1 VILPAQ
7 DEYRSC
13 TTRKTLQSCKGHYSV
28 EQGLCQFPFEP
39 PEPRHALI
47 RTDLAKKPVDEG
59 GKYDIKSVIFKG
71 SLCYITGAGDKMEK
85 FMPLLLNVWREAC
98 RHIEIAESVARMASV
113 LMQRLAVELVLV
125 RRLDLQR
132 SCLETVATG
141 LPRSTP
147 APSPIR
153 TNCGPED
160 IERILSWCHQGNVIR
175 GHARDVRGRLPG
187 LVPSGVEG
195 NLVVGPLNSAA
206 EPIGVLILITLPPR
220 SFRVEHEAMLRA
232 LLEPFTIALEND
244 QRVHEL
250 IKLRE
255 AAEAD
260 RHALLTR
267 LGRQNIID
275 TIIGADSGLRYV
287 MGRVEL
293 VARTDLPVL
302 IFGETGSGKEVI
314 ARAIHSRSERSPGPF
329 LRVNC
334 GAIPPDLIDSELFGH
349 ERGSFTGAINMRK
362 GWFERADGGTLFM
375 DEIGELPLAAQVRLL
390 RVLQDGLFERV
401 GGQQQLHVD
410 VRIIAATNRDLR
422 ATVGKGL
429 FREDLWYRIAVFPI
443 DLPPL
448 RDRLEDMPAMA
459 AHFAQRA
466 ARRFGLSPHVPTPE
480 DINLLVSYHWPGNV
494 RELAAVI
501 DRAAILGNGRCL
513 EIAKALGFDTQA
525 VPLKASPPLQSIV
538 HPEAPTPF
546 VTLDAATAR
555 HVEAALR
562 QTNGRIEGPYGAA
575 QLLGINPHTLRARMR
590 KLRIDWKSYRP
601 KRS

>member
-1 VILPAQ
+1 MQ
-7 DEYRSC
+7 
-13 TTRKTLQSCKGHYSV
+13 
-28 EQGLCQFPFEP
+28 
-39 PEPRHALI
+39 
-47 RTDLAKKPVDEG
+47 
-59 GKYDIKSVIFKG
+59 
-71 SLCYITGAGDKMEK
+71 K

-98 RHIEIAESVARMASV
+98 RHIEIAESVARMAPV
-113 LMQRLAVELVLV
+113 LVQRLPVDLVVV

-141 LPRSTP
+141 LCRSVP
-147 APSPIR
+147 VPGRAR
-153 TNCGPED
+153 TDCKPED
-160 IERILSWCHQGNVIR
+160 VERILSWCRKGNVIR
-175 GHARDVRGRLPG
+175 SHARDVRNRLPG
-187 LVPSGVEG
+187 VVPAGLEG

-206 EPIGVLILITLPPR
+206 EPIGVLILVTLPPQ
-220 SFRVEHEAMLRA
+220 SFRVEHEAMVHA

-244 QRVHEL
+244 RRIHEL

-275 TIIGADSGLRYV
+275 TIVGVDSGLRHV
-287 MGRVEL
+287 MERVEL
-293 VARTDLPVL
+293 VARIDPPVL

-314 ARAIHSRSERSPGPF
+314 ARAIHSRSKRSAGPF

-334 GAIPPDLIDSELFGH
+334 GAIPPELIDSELFGH
-349 ERGSFTGAINMRK
+349 ERGSFTGAIDTRK

-401 GGQQQLHVD
+401 GGQRQLYVD

-422 ATVGKGL
+422 AMVGKGL

-466 ARRFGLSPHVPTPE
+466 ARRFGLTPHVPTPE

-494 RELAAVI
+494 RELATVI

-525 VPLKASPPLQSIV
+525 VPLKASPVLQPIL
-538 HPEAPTPF
+538 HPEAPTQF
-546 VTLDAATAR
+546 LALDTATAR
-555 HVEAALR
+555 HIETALS
-562 QTNGRIEGPYGAA
+562 QTHGRIEGPYGAA

-590 KLRIDWKSYRP
+590 KLCIDWKRYRP

>member
-1 VILPAQ
+1 MQ
-7 DEYRSC
+7 
-13 TTRKTLQSCKGHYSV
+13 
-28 EQGLCQFPFEP
+28 
-39 PEPRHALI
+39 
-47 RTDLAKKPVDEG
+47 
-59 GKYDIKSVIFKG
+59 
-71 SLCYITGAGDKMEK
+71 K

-98 RHIEIAESVARMASV
+98 RHIEIAESVARMAPV
-113 LMQRLAVELVLV
+113 LVQRLPVDLVVV
-125 RRLDLQR
+125 RRLDLKR

-141 LPRSTP
+141 LCRSVP
-147 APSPIR
+147 APGRAR
-153 TNCGPED
+153 TDCKPED
-160 IERILSWCHQGNVIR
+160 VERILSWCRKGTVIR
-175 GHARDVRGRLPG
+175 SHARDIRNRLPG
-187 LVPSGVEG
+187 VLPAGLEG

-206 EPIGVLILITLPPR
+206 EPIGVLILVTLPPQ
-220 SFRVEHEAMLRA
+220 SFRVEHEAMVHA

-244 QRVHEL
+244 RRIHEL

-275 TIIGADSGLRYV
+275 TIVGADSGLRHV
-287 MGRVEL
+287 MERVEL
-293 VARTDLPVL
+293 VARIDPPVL

-314 ARAIHSRSERSPGPF
+314 ARAIHSRSKRSAGPF

-334 GAIPPDLIDSELFGH
+334 GAIPPELIDSELFGH
-349 ERGSFTGAINMRK
+349 ERGSFTGAIDTRK

-401 GGQQQLHVD
+401 GGQRQLYVD

-422 ATVGKGL
+422 AMVGKGL

-466 ARRFGLSPHVPTPE
+466 ARRFGLTPHVPTPE

-494 RELAAVI
+494 RELATVI

-513 EIAKALGFDTQA
+513 EIAKALGFDTLA
-525 VPLKASPPLQSIV
+525 VPLKASPALQPIL
-538 HPEAPTPF
+538 HAEAPTQF
-546 VTLDAATAR
+546 VALDTVTAR
-555 HVEAALR
+555 HIETALS
-562 QTNGRIEGPYGAA
+562 QTHGRIEGPYGAA

-590 KLRIDWKSYRP
+590 KLHIDWKRYRP